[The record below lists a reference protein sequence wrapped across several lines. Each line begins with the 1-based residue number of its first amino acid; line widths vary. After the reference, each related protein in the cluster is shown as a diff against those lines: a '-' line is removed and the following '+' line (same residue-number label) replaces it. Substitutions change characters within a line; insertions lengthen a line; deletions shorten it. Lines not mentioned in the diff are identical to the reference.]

1 MHAQRRAGRRGRRR
15 QHGARRRE
23 VGRVGAQ
30 GRLAYDIGGRGD
42 QSFNDAA
49 AAGLERAISELG
61 LVKENTRELSAAPNE
76 SEDAAATRLRQ
87 LVSDGFNPIIAVG
100 FKYATATQT
109 VAAENPQV
117 NFAIVDDNTV
127 NLPNVTPLVFAE
139 EQGSFLVGA
148 AAALKTT
155 ACKIG
160 FVGGVETPLIQKFE
174 AGYEA
179 GAKAVAPNIQIDAK
193 YLTPAGDFTG
203 FNDPAKAT
211 EVARGQLDGG
221 ADVIYHASGASGKG
235 VFEAVSAANTARH
248 RSGPSAST
256 RTRRRRPPRR
266 RNERIL
272 TSMLKRV
279 DVAVY
284 DYINASAAGD
294 VSTLP
299 KVFDLKVD
307 GVGYATTGD
316 HVADIAPQLDAY
328 KAAII
333 SGQITVP
340 QHAVAAG
347 QETRGRRGRHGGV
360 DSSRTGARRR
370 VRRRAD
376 RDHQAV
382 PRRRRERRHPPARAP
397 RRGARAVRGE
407 RGRQVDPDEDPLR
420 HAAARTRA
428 RSASTARR

>member
-1 MHAQRRAGRRGRRR
+1 MKRGFALAAAVLSSALVVTGCARDTGTPSTGGGATAGGTECTRNAAPAVAG
-15 QHGARRRE
+15 GAASTAPALAKSDASGLK
-23 VGRVGAQ
+23 VG
-30 GRLAYDIGGRGD
+30 LAYDVGGRGD

-49 AAGLERAISELG
+49 AAGLERAINELG
-61 LVKENTRELSAAPNE
+61 LVKENTRELSAAQNE

-87 LVSDGFNPIIAVG
+87 LVADGFNPIIAVG
-100 FKYATATQT
+100 FRYAGTTQT

-148 AAALKTT
+148 AAALKT
-155 ACKIG
+155 ASCKIG

-174 AGYEA
+174 AGYVA
-179 GAKAVAPNIQIDAK
+179 GAKAVAPNIQVDAD
-193 YLTPAGDFTG
+193 YLTPAGDFSG
-203 FNDPAKAT
+203 FGDPAKAT

-221 ADVIYHASGASGKG
+221 ADVIYHASGGSGKG
-235 VFEAVSAANTARH
+235 VFEAVSAANTTQAQKWAIGVD
-248 RSGPSAST
+248 SDQAKT
-256 RTRRRRPPRR
+256 ATPPT
-266 RNERIL
+266 NERIL

-333 SGQITVP
+333 NGQITVP
-340 QHAVAAG
+340 
-347 QETRGRRGRHGGV
+347 
-360 DSSRTGARRR
+360 
-370 VRRRAD
+370 
-376 RDHQAV
+376 
-382 PRRRRERRHPPARAP
+382 
-397 RRGARAVRGE
+397 
-407 RGRQVDPDEDPLR
+407 
-420 HAAARTRA
+420 
-428 RSASTARR
+428 STP

>member
-1 MHAQRRAGRRGRRR
+1 MRIRRGFALAAAVLSSALVVTGCARDTGTPSAGG
-15 QHGARRRE
+15 GATAGGGTTCERNAPPAASGGAAATAAPLPNSDASGLK
-23 VGRVGAQ
+23 VG
-30 GRLAYDIGGRGD
+30 LAYDIGGRGD

-87 LVSDGFNPIIAVG
+87 LVSDGFNPVIAVG

-117 NFAIVDDNTV
+117 QFGIVDDNTV
-127 NLPNVTPLVFAE
+127 ELPNVTPLVFAE

-160 FVGGVETPLIQKFE
+160 FVGGVETPLIEKFE
-174 AGYEA
+174 AGYAA
-179 GAKAVAPNIQIDAK
+179 GARAVAPNIEIDSQ

-235 VFEAVSAANTARH
+235 VFEAVTAANTPQAAKWAIGVD
-248 RSGPSAST
+248 SDQAKT
-256 RTRRRRPPRR
+256 ATPPT
-266 RNERIL
+266 NERIL

-279 DVAVY
+279 DVAVF

-294 VSTLP
+294 LSTLP
-299 KVFDLKVD
+299 QIFDLKVD
-307 GVGYATTGD
+307 GVGYATTGG
-316 HVADIAPQLDAY
+316 HVDDIAAQLDAY

-333 SGQITVP
+333 SGEISVP
-340 QHAVAAG
+340 
-347 QETRGRRGRHGGV
+347 
-360 DSSRTGARRR
+360 
-370 VRRRAD
+370 
-376 RDHQAV
+376 
-382 PRRRRERRHPPARAP
+382 
-397 RRGARAVRGE
+397 
-407 RGRQVDPDEDPLR
+407 
-420 HAAARTRA
+420 
-428 RSASTARR
+428 STT

>member
-1 MHAQRRAGRRGRRR
+1 LVAAVLSSALVVTGCARDTGAPSAGG
-15 QHGARRRE
+15 GATAGGTQCTRNAAPAASGAAASTAAPLPNADASGLK
-23 VGRVGAQ
+23 VGV
-30 GRLAYDIGGRGD
+30 AYDIGGRGD

-49 AAGLERAISELG
+49 AAGLERAISQLG

-87 LVSDGFNPIIAVG
+87 LVSGGFNPIVAVG
-100 FKYATATQT
+100 FKYASAVQT
-109 VAAENPQV
+109 VAAESPQV
-117 NFAIVDDNTV
+117 KFAIVDDDTV
-127 NLPNVTPLVFAE
+127 KLPNVTPLVFAE

-174 AGYEA
+174 AGYVA
-179 GAKAVAPNIQIDAK
+179 GAKAVAPNIQVDSK

-221 ADVIYHASGASGKG
+221 ADVVYHASGASGKG
-235 VFEAVSAANTARH
+235 VFEAVSAANTAQTPKWAIGVD
-248 RSGPSAST
+248 SDQAKT
-256 RTRRRRPPRR
+256 ATPPT
-266 RNERIL
+266 NERIL

-279 DVAVY
+279 DVAVF

-294 VSTLP
+294 LSTLP
-299 KVFDLKVD
+299 QRFDLKVD

-333 SGQITVP
+333 GGQISVP
-340 QHAVAAG
+340 
-347 QETRGRRGRHGGV
+347 
-360 DSSRTGARRR
+360 
-370 VRRRAD
+370 
-376 RDHQAV
+376 
-382 PRRRRERRHPPARAP
+382 
-397 RRGARAVRGE
+397 
-407 RGRQVDPDEDPLR
+407 
-420 HAAARTRA
+420 
-428 RSASTARR
+428 STP

>member
-1 MHAQRRAGRRGRRR
+1 MKRGFALAAAVLSSALVVTGCARDTGTPSTGGGATAGGTQCTRNAAPAAA
-15 QHGARRRE
+15 GAAANTAPALPQSDAS
-23 VGRVGAQ
+23 GLRVG
-30 GRLAYDIGGRGD
+30 LAYDIGGRGD

-49 AAGLERAISELG
+49 AAGLERAIGELG

-87 LVSDGFNPIIAVG
+87 LVADGFNPIIAVG

-109 VAAENPQV
+109 VAAESPQV

-179 GAKAVAPNIQIDAK
+179 GAKAVAPNIEIDNA

-211 EVARGQLDGG
+211 EVTRGQLDGG

-235 VFEAVSAANTARH
+235 VFEAVSAANTAEAPKWAIGVD
-248 RSGPSAST
+248 SDQAKT
-256 RTRRRRPPRR
+256 ATPPT
-266 RNERIL
+266 NERIL

-299 KVFDLKVD
+299 DVFDLKVD
-307 GVGYATTGD
+307 GVGYSTTGD

-333 SGQITVP
+333 GGQISVP
-340 QHAVAAG
+340 
-347 QETRGRRGRHGGV
+347 
-360 DSSRTGARRR
+360 
-370 VRRRAD
+370 
-376 RDHQAV
+376 
-382 PRRRRERRHPPARAP
+382 
-397 RRGARAVRGE
+397 
-407 RGRQVDPDEDPLR
+407 
-420 HAAARTRA
+420 
-428 RSASTARR
+428 STP

>member
-1 MHAQRRAGRRGRRR
+1 MLSSALVVAGCARDTGTPSTGG
-15 QHGARRRE
+15 GATAGGTQCTRNAAPATAGGAASSAPALAKSDASGLK
-23 VGRVGAQ
+23 VGI
-30 GRLAYDIGGRGD
+30 AYDIGGRGD

-61 LVKENTRELSAAPNE
+61 LVKDNTRELSASPNE

-87 LVSDGFNPIIAVG
+87 LVSDGFNPIVAVG

-179 GAKAVAPNIQIDAK
+179 GAKAVAPNIQIDSK

-221 ADVIYHASGASGKG
+221 ADIVYHASGASGKG
-235 VFEAVSAANTARH
+235 VFEAAPRRTRPRR
-248 RSGPSAST
+248 RSGRSAST
-256 RTRRRRPPRR
+256 RTRRRRRRRRPTSASSPRCSSGWTSRCTTTSTPPRR
-266 RNERIL
+266 
-272 TSMLKRV
+272 
-279 DVAVY
+279 
-284 DYINASAAGD
+284 
-294 VSTLP
+294 
-299 KVFDLKVD
+299 
-307 GVGYATTGD
+307 AT
-316 HVADIAPQLDAY
+316 
-328 KAAII
+328 
-333 SGQITVP
+333 
-340 QHAVAAG
+340 
-347 QETRGRRGRHGGV
+347 
-360 DSSRTGARRR
+360 
-370 VRRRAD
+370 
-376 RDHQAV
+376 
-382 PRRRRERRHPPARAP
+382 
-397 RRGARAVRGE
+397 
-407 RGRQVDPDEDPLR
+407 
-420 HAAARTRA
+420 
-428 RSASTARR
+428 

>member
-1 MHAQRRAGRRGRRR
+1 MLSSALVVTGCARDTGTPSAGG
-15 QHGARRRE
+15 GATAGGTRCTRNAAPAVAGGAASTAPAAAKSDASGLK
-23 VGRVGAQ
+23 VGI
-30 GRLAYDIGGRGD
+30 AYDIGGRGD

-49 AAGLERAISELG
+49 AAGLERAISELS

-87 LVSDGFNPIIAVG
+87 LVSDGFNPIVAVG

-127 NLPNVTPLVFAE
+127 DLPNVTPLVFAE

-179 GAKAVAPNIQIDAK
+179 GAKAVAPDIQIDAK

-211 EVARGQLDGG
+211 EVTRGQLDGG

-235 VFEAVSAANTARH
+235 VFEAVSAANNARL
-248 RSGPSAST
+248 RSGRSAST
-256 RTRRRRPPRR
+256 RTRRRRPRRRPTRSSSPPCSSGWTSRCTTTSTPPRR
-266 RNERIL
+266 A
-272 TSMLKRV
+272 TV
-279 DVAVY
+279 D
-284 DYINASAAGD
+284 AAEGLRPQGGRRGLRHHRRPRRGHR
-294 VSTLP
+294 T
-299 KVFDLKVD
+299 
-307 GVGYATTGD
+307 
-316 HVADIAPQLDAY
+316 QLDAY
-328 KAAII
+328 KASII

-340 QHAVAAG
+340 
-347 QETRGRRGRHGGV
+347 
-360 DSSRTGARRR
+360 
-370 VRRRAD
+370 
-376 RDHQAV
+376 
-382 PRRRRERRHPPARAP
+382 
-397 RRGARAVRGE
+397 
-407 RGRQVDPDEDPLR
+407 
-420 HAAARTRA
+420 
-428 RSASTARR
+428 STP

>member
-1 MHAQRRAGRRGRRR
+1 MAVVLSSALVVTGCARNTGAPSTGGGATAGGTDCPRNAAPAAA
-15 QHGARRRE
+15 GAASTAPALPNADASGLK
-23 VGRVGAQ
+23 VGV
-30 GRLAYDIGGRGD
+30 AYDIGGRGD

-87 LVSDGFNPIIAVG
+87 LVSDGFSPIIAVG

-109 VAAENPQV
+109 VAAENPEV
-117 NFAIVDDNTV
+117 KFAIVDDNTV
-127 NLPNVTPLVFAE
+127 QLPNVTPLVFAE

-179 GAKAVAPNIQIDAK
+179 GAKAVAPNVQIDAD

-211 EVARGQLDGG
+211 EVTRGQLDGG
-221 ADVIYHASGASGKG
+221 ADIVYHAAGASGKG
-235 VFEAVSAANTARH
+235 VFEAVTAANTAQ
-248 RSGPSAST
+248 S
-256 RTRRRRPPRR
+256 PRWAIGVDSDQAKTATSPT
-266 RNERIL
+266 NERIL

-279 DVAVY
+279 DVAVF

-294 VSTLP
+294 VTTLP
-299 KVFDLKVD
+299 KVFDLSVD
-307 GVGYATTGD
+307 GVGYATTGGQ
-316 HVADIAPQLDAY
+316 VADIAPQLDAY

-333 SGQITVP
+333 SGQISVP
-340 QHAVAAG
+340 
-347 QETRGRRGRHGGV
+347 
-360 DSSRTGARRR
+360 
-370 VRRRAD
+370 
-376 RDHQAV
+376 
-382 PRRRRERRHPPARAP
+382 
-397 RRGARAVRGE
+397 
-407 RGRQVDPDEDPLR
+407 
-420 HAAARTRA
+420 
-428 RSASTARR
+428 STK

>member
-1 MHAQRRAGRRGRRR
+1 MAVVLSSALVATGCARNTGAPSTGGGATAGGTDCPRNAAPAAS
-15 QHGARRRE
+15 GAPSTAPALPNADASGLK
-23 VGRVGAQ
+23 VGV
-30 GRLAYDIGGRGD
+30 AYDIGGRGD

-87 LVSDGFNPIIAVG
+87 LVSDGFNPVIAVG
-100 FKYATATQT
+100 FNYATATQT
-109 VAAENPQV
+109 VAAESPQV

-127 NLPNVTPLVFAE
+127 DLPNVTPLVFAE

-179 GAKAVAPNIQIDAK
+179 GAKAVAPDIQIDAK

-211 EVARGQLDGG
+211 EVTRGQLDGG

-235 VFEAVSAANTARH
+235 VFEAVSAANNAQAPKWAIGVDSDQAKTA
-248 RSGPSAST
+248 T
-256 RTRRRRPPRR
+256 PPT
-266 RNERIL
+266 NEIIL

-294 VSTLP
+294 LSTLP
-299 KVFDLKVD
+299 QVFDLKVD
-307 GVGYATTGD
+307 GVGYATTGG
-316 HVADIAPQLDAY
+316 HVDDIAPQLDGY

-333 SGQITVP
+333 NGQI
-340 QHAVAAG
+340 
-347 QETRGRRGRHGGV
+347 
-360 DSSRTGARRR
+360 
-370 VRRRAD
+370 
-376 RDHQAV
+376 AV
-382 PRRRRERRHPPARAP
+382 P
-397 RRGARAVRGE
+397 
-407 RGRQVDPDEDPLR
+407 
-420 HAAARTRA
+420 
-428 RSASTARR
+428 STP

>member
-1 MHAQRRAGRRGRRR
+1 MRRGFALAAAVLCSALVVTGCARNTGSTPSTGG
-15 QHGARRRE
+15 GATASGTACPRNAAPTAAGAAASTAPALPNADASGLK
-23 VGRVGAQ
+23 VGI
-30 GRLAYDIGGRGD
+30 AYDIGGRGD

-49 AAGLERAISELG
+49 AAGLERAISDLG
-61 LVKENTRELSAAPNE
+61 LVKDNTRELSAAPNE

-87 LVSDGFNPIIAVG
+87 LVSGGFNPIIAVG

-117 NFAIVDDNTV
+117 KFAIVDDDTV
-127 NLPNVTPLVFAE
+127 KLPNVTPLVFAE

-155 ACKIG
+155 ACHIG
-160 FVGGVETPLIQKFE
+160 FVGGVETPLIQKFQ

-179 GAKAVAPNIQIDAK
+179 GAKAVAPSVQIDSA

-221 ADVIYHASGASGKG
+221 ADIVYHASGASGKG
-235 VFEAVSAANTARH
+235 VFEAVTAANTAQSPRWAIGVD
-248 RSGPSAST
+248 SDQAKT
-256 RTRRRRPPRR
+256 ATPPT
-266 RNERIL
+266 NERIL

-279 DVAVY
+279 DVAVF

-294 VSTLP
+294 VTTLP
-299 KVFDLKVD
+299 KVFDLSVD

-316 HVADIAPQLDAY
+316 HVADVVPQLDAY

-333 SGQITVP
+333 SGQISVP
-340 QHAVAAG
+340 
-347 QETRGRRGRHGGV
+347 
-360 DSSRTGARRR
+360 
-370 VRRRAD
+370 
-376 RDHQAV
+376 
-382 PRRRRERRHPPARAP
+382 
-397 RRGARAVRGE
+397 
-407 RGRQVDPDEDPLR
+407 
-420 HAAARTRA
+420 
-428 RSASTARR
+428 STK

>member
-1 MHAQRRAGRRGRRR
+1 MKRGFALAAAVLSSALVVTGCARDTGTPSTGGGATAGGTECTRNAAPAVAG
-15 QHGARRRE
+15 GAASTAPALAKSDASGLK
-23 VGRVGAQ
+23 VG
-30 GRLAYDIGGRGD
+30 LAYDVGGRGD

-49 AAGLERAISELG
+49 AAGLERAINELG
-61 LVKENTRELSAAPNE
+61 LVKENTRELSAAQNE

-87 LVSDGFNPIIAVG
+87 LVADGFNPIIAVG
-100 FKYATATQT
+100 FRYAGTTQT

-148 AAALKTT
+148 AAALKT
-155 ACKIG
+155 ASCKIG

-174 AGYEA
+174 AGYVA
-179 GAKAVAPNIQIDAK
+179 GAKAVAPNIQVDAD
-193 YLTPAGDFTG
+193 YLTPAGDFSG
-203 FNDPAKAT
+203 FGDPAKAT

-221 ADVIYHASGASGKG
+221 ADVIYHASGGSGKG
-235 VFEAVSAANTARH
+235 VFEAVSAASTAQAPKWAIGVD
-248 RSGPSAST
+248 SDQAKT
-256 RTRRRRPPRR
+256 ATPPM
-266 RNERIL
+266 NERIL

-333 SGQITVP
+333 NGQITVP
-340 QHAVAAG
+340 
-347 QETRGRRGRHGGV
+347 
-360 DSSRTGARRR
+360 
-370 VRRRAD
+370 
-376 RDHQAV
+376 
-382 PRRRRERRHPPARAP
+382 
-397 RRGARAVRGE
+397 
-407 RGRQVDPDEDPLR
+407 
-420 HAAARTRA
+420 
-428 RSASTARR
+428 STP

>member
-1 MHAQRRAGRRGRRR
+1 LAAAVLSSALVVTGCARDTGTPSAGG
-15 QHGARRRE
+15 GATAGGTQCTRNAAPAASGAAASTAAPLPNADASGLK
-23 VGRVGAQ
+23 VGV
-30 GRLAYDIGGRGD
+30 AYDIGGRGD

-49 AAGLERAISELG
+49 AAGLERSISQLG

-87 LVSDGFNPIIAVG
+87 LVSGGFNPIIAVG
-100 FKYATATQT
+100 FKYASATQT

-117 NFAIVDDNTV
+117 KFAIVDDDTV
-127 NLPNVTPLVFAE
+127 KLPNVTPLVFAE

-174 AGYEA
+174 AGYVA
-179 GAKAVAPNIQIDAK
+179 GAKAVAPNIQIDSK

-221 ADVIYHASGASGKG
+221 ADIVYHASGASGKG
-235 VFEAVSAANTARH
+235 VFEAVSGANTAQAPKWAIGVD
-248 RSGPSAST
+248 SDQAKT
-256 RTRRRRPPRR
+256 ATPPT
-266 RNERIL
+266 NERIL

-279 DVAVY
+279 DVAVF

-294 VSTLP
+294 LSTLP
-299 KVFDLKVD
+299 KRFDLKVD

-316 HVADIAPQLDAY
+316 HLTDITSQLDAY

-333 SGQITVP
+333 GGQISVP
-340 QHAVAAG
+340 A
-347 QETRGRRGRHGGV
+347 T
-360 DSSRTGARRR
+360 
-370 VRRRAD
+370 
-376 RDHQAV
+376 
-382 PRRRRERRHPPARAP
+382 P
-397 RRGARAVRGE
+397 
-407 RGRQVDPDEDPLR
+407 
-420 HAAARTRA
+420 
-428 RSASTARR
+428 

>member
-1 MHAQRRAGRRGRRR
+1 MAAVLSSALVVTGCARNTGAPSTGGGATAGGTDCPRNAAPAAA
-15 QHGARRRE
+15 GAASTAPALPNADASGLK
-23 VGRVGAQ
+23 VGV
-30 GRLAYDIGGRGD
+30 AYDIGGRGD

-87 LVSDGFNPIIAVG
+87 LVSDGFSPIIAVG

-109 VAAENPQV
+109 VAAENPEV
-117 NFAIVDDNTV
+117 KFAIVDDNTV
-127 NLPNVTPLVFAE
+127 QLPNVTPLVFAE

-179 GAKAVAPNIQIDAK
+179 GAKAVAPNVQIDAD

-211 EVARGQLDGG
+211 EVTRGQLDGG
-221 ADVIYHASGASGKG
+221 ADIVYHAAGASGKG
-235 VFEAVSAANTARH
+235 VFEAVTAANTAQ
-248 RSGPSAST
+248 S
-256 RTRRRRPPRR
+256 PRWAIGVDSDQAKTATSPT
-266 RNERIL
+266 NERIL

-279 DVAVY
+279 DVAVF

-294 VSTLP
+294 VTTLP
-299 KVFDLKVD
+299 KVFDLSVD

-316 HVADIAPQLDAY
+316 QVADIAPQLDAY

-333 SGQITVP
+333 SGQISVP
-340 QHAVAAG
+340 
-347 QETRGRRGRHGGV
+347 
-360 DSSRTGARRR
+360 
-370 VRRRAD
+370 
-376 RDHQAV
+376 
-382 PRRRRERRHPPARAP
+382 
-397 RRGARAVRGE
+397 
-407 RGRQVDPDEDPLR
+407 
-420 HAAARTRA
+420 
-428 RSASTARR
+428 STK

>member
-1 MHAQRRAGRRGRRR
+1 MKRGFALAAAVLSSALVVTGCARDTGTPSTGGGATAGGTECTRNAAPAAAGAAASTAPAAAQSDASGLK
-15 QHGARRRE
+15 
-23 VGRVGAQ
+23 VG
-30 GRLAYDIGGRGD
+30 LAYDIGGRGD

-49 AAGLERAISELG
+49 AAGLERSISELN

-117 NFAIVDDNTV
+117 SFAIVDDNTV
-127 NLPNVTPLVFAE
+127 DLPNVTPLVFAE

-174 AGYEA
+174 AGYIA
-179 GAKAVAPNIQIDAK
+179 GAKAVAPNIEVDSD

-211 EVARGQLDGG
+211 EVTRGQLDGG

-235 VFEAVSAANTARH
+235 VFEAVSAANTAETPKWAIGVD
-248 RSGPSAST
+248 SDQAKT
-256 RTRRRRPPRR
+256 ATPPT
-266 RNERIL
+266 NEVIL

-294 VSTLP
+294 TSTLP
-299 KVFDLKVD
+299 EVFDLKVD

-316 HVADIAPQLDAY
+316 HVADITTQLDAY
-328 KAAII
+328 KGAII
-333 SGQITVP
+333 GGEISVP
-340 QHAVAAG
+340 
-347 QETRGRRGRHGGV
+347 
-360 DSSRTGARRR
+360 
-370 VRRRAD
+370 
-376 RDHQAV
+376 
-382 PRRRRERRHPPARAP
+382 
-397 RRGARAVRGE
+397 
-407 RGRQVDPDEDPLR
+407 
-420 HAAARTRA
+420 
-428 RSASTARR
+428 STP